1 MDDGSVILVTTDKV
15 PGYRIVRVLGLVSGS
30 SAMARGLGGDILASI
45 RNLVGGEVTEY
56 TELMEAARKKALQRL
71 IENAR
76 RRGANAVVGLRLSTS
91 AIAQGVS
98 EIVWYG
104 TAVVIEAE

>member
-76 RRGANAVVGLRLSTS
+76 RRGANAVVGLKALDECNST
-91 AIAQGVS
+91 GS
-98 EIVWYG
+98 ERNCMVWYCG
-104 TAVVIEAE
+104 RY